1 MKHFDI
7 ESAKP
12 DNPLSA
18 DDENENDDLSSIF
31 PAARRRQNAW
41 FAFGLAVCL
50 FGAAALVL
58 SRSYESPN
66 LIPADLVF
74 DADGGEVGN
83 DAPNA
88 KTQQLNDESQQSTSN
103 IRSNPFHAPH
113 QFRDDFLF
121 HHQGDFIR
129 DPSNRTRIKQQ
140 AVLDAWN
147 RTHPGEP
154 LPDSLN
160 FSLYASFG
168 ADFHNP
174 KRPMDRPGHHV
185 NHDPRHPETDMG
197 GAAHFFPTKTNED
210 SGQVEDSSHDLDVHN
225 DEPPV
230 PVPTSIPTPAPIL
243 VVTPVPTLVPAPDP
257 TPVPT
262 PVPSPAPTLGA
273 TPDPTPV
280 PTPVPTPLPTPVP
293 TLAPTPVVEATPS
306 PVELTTV
313 KATSTSRDQEIAAWH
328 AATVTT
334 DSGRTMF
341 EVVDQL
347 RHDHNAFTQGLTF
360 ANGKLYESA
369 GLYGQSSIRIL
380 DPNTGDAVQIVP
392 IDRQYFAEGMT
403 FYKDK
408 LIQIVWKKAKGF
420 VYDANNIAAPPIEYT
435 YKTTKDNEGWGL
447 TYDSDRGHLVVT
459 DGSANLIFWDPDCW
473 QTGHCAPLA
482 DRPPIQVKRLNGQP
496 ALELNEIEYWRG
508 RILANIWYSDVL
520 LVINPES
527 GKVEKEYDFRPIFPK
542 RNPDADVFNGIS
554 VSDDPDV
561 LYVTGKKWDRIFK
574 VKLLV

>member
-12 DNPLSA
+12 DNPLST
-18 DDENENDDLSSIF
+18 DDENEDNDLSSIF
-31 PAARRRQNAW
+31 PAARRRQNTW

-88 KTQQLNDESQQSTSN
+88 KTQQLDDESQQSTSN

-121 HHQGDFIR
+121 HHQGDLIR

-160 FSLYASFG
+160 FSLYASRNDPWTDPFG

-174 KRPMDRPGHHV
+174 KRPMDRPDHHV

-197 GAAHFFPTKTNED
+197 GAAHFYPTKTNED

-243 VVTPVPTLVPAPDP
+243 VVTPVPTPDP
-257 TPVPT
+257 TPDPT
-262 PVPSPAPTLGA
+262 LGATSAPTLGA

-280 PTPVPTPLPTPVP
+280 PTPVPIPTP
-293 TLAPTPVVEATPS
+293 APTPVVEATPS
-306 PVELTTV
+306 PVEQTTV

-392 IDRQYFAEGMT
+392 IDRQYFAEGN
-403 FYKDK
+403 DI
-408 LIQIVWKKAKGF
+408 LQG
-420 VYDANNIAAPPIEYT
+420 
-435 YKTTKDNEGWGL
+435 
-447 TYDSDRGHLVVT
+447 
-459 DGSANLIFWDPDCW
+459 
-473 QTGHCAPLA
+473 
-482 DRPPIQVKRLNGQP
+482 QVDTNC
-496 ALELNEIEYWRG
+496 
-508 RILANIWYSDVL
+508 
-520 LVINPES
+520 
-527 GKVEKEYDFRPIFPK
+527 VEKGK
-542 RNPDADVFNGIS
+542 GIR
-554 VSDDPDV
+554 V
-561 LYVTGKKWDRIFK
+561 RCQ
-574 VKLLV
+574 